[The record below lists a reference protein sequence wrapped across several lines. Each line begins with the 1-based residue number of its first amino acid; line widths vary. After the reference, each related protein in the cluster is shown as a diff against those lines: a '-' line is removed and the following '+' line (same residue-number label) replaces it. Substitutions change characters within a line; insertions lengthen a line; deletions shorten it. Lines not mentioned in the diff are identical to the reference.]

1 MRFFEHLSLFR
12 HHHGHHGHHH
22 DRHHGH
28 GHHGGH
34 HAGRHGHRGFHGFQG
49 FGPGSEH
56 GFPGDLGRGGR
67 GFGPGRKL
75 GSADLQL
82 LILAL
87 LAEKP
92 HHGYEIIKALDE
104 RSSGYYSPSPGM
116 VYPALTYL
124 EELGHANF
132 EAEGTKKLYSI
143 TVAGLAHLDEN
154 RSAADTLLQQLSWI
168 GQRMDHLRRAMA
180 QEGRTEAD
188 AEGFD
193 PFGSSGFGAE
203 DMSRQRGRGERG
215 RRGERGDR
223 GDRGERS
230 ERGGHSFA
238 PELREAYHALKYALG
253 DIRSRGGLGLSTEEQ
268 QRIAEILARAAAEIR
283 GGGRGGSSGGTG
295 GGTGGGT
302 EGGTGGG
309 GGTGGAA

>member
-22 DRHHGH
+22 DRHH
-28 GHHGGH
+28 
-34 HAGRHGHRGFHGFQG
+34 AGRHGHRGFHGFQG
-49 FGPGSEH
+49 FGPGGEH

-154 RSAADTLLQQLSWI
+154 RGAADTLLQQLSWI
-168 GQRMDHLRRAMA
+168 GQRMEHLRRAMS
-180 QEGRTEAD
+180 QEGRPEAD

-193 PFGSSGFGAE
+193 PFGTSGFGAE
-203 DMSRQRGRGERG
+203 DAGRHRGRGERG
-215 RRGERGDR
+215 RRGERSDR
-223 GDRGERS
+223 GDRGER
-230 ERGGHSFA
+230 GGHSFA
-238 PELREAYHALKYALG
+238 TELREAYHALKFALG
-253 DIRSRGGLGLSTEEQ
+253 DIRSRGGLGLSIEEQ

-283 GGGRGGSSGGTG
+283 GNDKGGQGGSGSSGGGSSGGGSTG
-295 GGTGGGT
+295 GGS
-302 EGGTGGG
+302 
-309 GGTGGAA
+309 TGGAA